1 MAEVLTV
8 VDGVVTVGK
17 CRCGKV
23 LSLTAT
29 SQEKK
34 GLPVVVIGC
43 EMLRNREALQSC
55 DQQRVISLEEF
66 ETLRQRGELSLP

>member
-29 SQEKK
+29 SQWYC
-34 GLPVVVIGC
+34 LILN
-43 EMLRNREALQSC
+43 LRLCDRE
-55 DQQRVISLEEF
+55 
-66 ETLRQRGELSLP
+66 GN